1 MNTLIKCAILIIFVA
16 LNSSTFAQGWVQRN
30 PLKNISDITEMHIS
44 EDQSIFALDAT
55 TTLKSVLIS
64 TNNGLSYRNA
74 SSFESKDMHMLTD
87 DLGFL
92 VATNKLIKTTDKFE
106 TVEQFTLDNYGF
118 SNVFFL
124 NENLGYVSGG
134 SGRIHKT
141 LDGGLTW
148 QQLTTGTTEIIKDV
162 FFIDENI
169 GFACGEYL
177 TFIGTT
183 DGGTTWNEI
192 PLPVENN
199 WTLNK
204 ILFINAMQGIVVG
217 SGGQIFNTDDAG
229 ITWTEATSGTIRPI
243 NDIKYNNGKYV
254 AACSAGVVLQSTD
267 MGINWSNYEISYWS
281 DLFSVAFSNDTIYLG
296 SDGEIFQSTDN
307 GATWT
312 THLAGVTMSDLK
324 GVSFANDNDGLVT
337 GIHTGSSSVYD
348 HLMFRTT
355 DGGTNWE
362 KMNIPNNACCYA
374 VHFLPNGKAIT
385 TNQLI
390 NRVAYSADY
399 GETWTTFTGANITE
413 QFITTAIWL
422 KSENDFLLVVALVG
436 EIRAFIVIKMAPD
449 GHLIL
454 VSVV

>member
-1 MNTLIKCAILIIFVA
+1 
-16 LNSSTFAQGWVQRN
+16 
-30 PLKNISDITEMHIS
+30 
-44 EDQSIFALDAT
+44 
-55 TTLKSVLIS
+55 
-64 TNNGLSYRNA
+64 
-74 SSFESKDMHMLTD
+74 MHMLTD